1 MYQIIYKRSVLLPVV
16 YPTFE
21 RAVEELRRL
30 IEITKGFSQFNET
43 DYNVIK
49 ADEKDCNKEV

>member
-1 MYQIIYKRSVLLPVV
+1 MWQIAYKRSVLLPVV

-30 IEITKGFSQFNET
+30 IEITKGFARFDEQ
-43 DYNVIK
+43 DYKVIR
-49 ADEKDCNKEV
+49 ADEKNCNKEV